1 MLRIGIVGWGFMCK
15 MHFRCYK
22 SDINVEVTAIC
33 DADAKQLQNSS
44 GVAGNISGA
53 EDDLDLSNIS
63 LYSDLSKMLAEEK
76 LDALSIASPTFL
88 HASQTIEALNVGVH
102 VFCEKPMALNSGD
115 CREMAEVAKQS
126 GKTLQI
132 GHCIRFWPEYVQAKE
147 IIDSQK
153 YGKVLAATFQRLSLT
168 PTWSWDNCFLDGKR
182 SGGAMLDLHIHD
194 TDYVQYV
201 FGMPKEVFSRGVIG
215 LSGEFDHTVTQ
226 YLYGNDCVIT
236 AEGGWIMAPG
246 FGFEMSFKIMLE
258 KATLVYSSA
267 QEPTFRIFPID
278 GETIIP
284 EIPTGD
290 GYSFEI
296 QHFVDTLSGKAVPSI
311 ITPEQSG
318 DSVKIIEAEK
328 ESIRNN
334 DKISL
339 L

>member
-1 MLRIGIVGWGFMCK
+1 MLRIGIVGWGFMGK

-22 SDINVEVTAIC
+22 SDTNMEVTAIC

-284 EIPTGD
+284 EITTGD

>member
-1 MLRIGIVGWGFMCK
+1 MLRIGIVGWGFMGK

-88 HASQTIEALNVGVH
+88 HASQTMEALNAGVH

-147 IIDSQK
+147 IIYSQK

-215 LSGEFDHTVTQ
+215 PSGEFDHTVTQ

-258 KATLVYSSA
+258 KVTLVYSSA

>member
-1 MLRIGIVGWGFMCK
+1 MLRIGIVGWGFMGK

-22 SDINVEVTAIC
+22 SDTNVEVTAIC
-33 DADAKQLQNSS
+33 DVDAKQLQNAS
-44 GVAGNISGA
+44 GVTGNISGA
-53 EDDLDLSNIS
+53 EDDLDLSNIA

-76 LDALSIASPTFL
+76 IDALSIASPTFL
-88 HASQTIEALNVGVH
+88 HASQTIEALNAGVH
-102 VFCEKPMALNSGD
+102 VFCEKPMSLNSGD

-215 LSGEFDHTVTQ
+215 PSGEFDHTVTQ
-226 YLYGNDCVIT
+226 YFYGNDCVIT

-267 QEPTFRIFPID
+267 QEPTFQIFPID

-296 QHFVDTLSGKAVPSI
+296 QHFIDTLSGKAVPSI

>member
-1 MLRIGIVGWGFMCK
+1 MLRIGIVGWGFMGK

-22 SDINVEVTAIC
+22 SDTNVEVTAIC

-44 GVAGNISGA
+44 GVSGNISGA
-53 EDDLDLSNIS
+53 EDDLDLSNIA

-88 HASQTIEALNVGVH
+88 HASQTIEALNEGVH

-115 CREMAEVAKQS
+115 CREMTEVAKQS

-215 LSGEFDHTVTQ
+215 PSGEFDHTVTQ

>member
-1 MLRIGIVGWGFMCK
+1 MLRIGIVGLGFMGK

-22 SDINVEVTAIC
+22 SDTNVEVTAIC

-53 EDDLDLSNIS
+53 EDDLDLSNIA

-76 LDALSIASPTFL
+76 LDSLSIASPTFL
-88 HASQTIEALNVGVH
+88 HASQTIEALNAGVH
-102 VFCEKPMALNSGD
+102 VFCEKPMSLNSGD

-201 FGMPKEVFSRGVIG
+201 FGMPEEVFSRGVIG
-215 LSGEFDHTVTQ
+215 PSGEFDHTVTQ
-226 YLYGNDCVIT
+226 YFYGNDCVIT

-258 KATLVYSSA
+258 KATLVYSSS

-296 QHFVDTLSGKAVPSI
+296 QHFVDTLFGKAVPSI

>member
-1 MLRIGIVGWGFMCK
+1 MLRIGIVGWGFMGK

-22 SDINVEVTAIC
+22 SDTNVEVTAIC
-33 DADAKQLQNSS
+33 DVDAKQLQNAS
-44 GVAGNISGA
+44 GVTGNISGA
-53 EDDLDLSNIS
+53 EDDLDLSNIA

-76 LDALSIASPTFL
+76 IDALSIASPTFL
-88 HASQTIEALNVGVH
+88 HASQTIEALNAGVH

-115 CREMAEVAKQS
+115 CREMAEVGKQS

-201 FGMPKEVFSRGVIG
+201 FGMPKEVFSRGIIG
-215 LSGEFDHTVTQ
+215 PSGEFDHTVTQ
-226 YLYGNDCVIT
+226 YFYGNDCIIT

-296 QHFVDTLSGKAVPSI
+296 QHFIDTLSGKAVPSI

>member
-1 MLRIGIVGWGFMCK
+1 MLRIGIVGWGFMGK

-22 SDINVEVTAIC
+22 SATNVEVTAIC

-215 LSGEFDHTVTQ
+215 PSGEFDHTVTQ
-226 YLYGNDCVIT
+226 YFYGNDCVIT

-258 KATLVYSSA
+258 KVTLVYSSA

>member
-1 MLRIGIVGWGFMCK
+1 MLRIGIVGWGFMGK

-22 SDINVEVTAIC
+22 SDTNVEVTAIC

-53 EDDLDLSNIS
+53 EDDLDLSNIE

-88 HASQTIEALNVGVH
+88 HASQTMEALNAGVH
-102 VFCEKPMALNSGD
+102 VFCEKPMALNLGD

-215 LSGEFDHTVTQ
+215 PSGEFDHTVTQ

-267 QEPTFRIFPID
+267 QEPTFQIFPID

-296 QHFVDTLSGKAVPSI
+296 QHFVDTRSGKAVPSI

>member
-1 MLRIGIVGWGFMCK
+1 MLRISIVGWGFMGK

-22 SDINVEVTAIC
+22 SDTNVEVTAIC
-33 DADAKQLQNSS
+33 DVDAKQLQNAS
-44 GVAGNISGA
+44 GVTGNISGA
-53 EDDLDLSNIS
+53 EDDLDLSNIA

-76 LDALSIASPTFL
+76 IDALSIASPTFL
-88 HASQTIEALNVGVH
+88 HASQTIEALNAGVH
-102 VFCEKPMALNSGD
+102 VFCEKPMALNSGE
-115 CREMAEVAKQS
+115 CREMAEEAKQS

-201 FGMPKEVFSRGVIG
+201 FGMPKEVFSRGIIG
-215 LSGEFDHTVTQ
+215 PSGEFDHTVTQ
-226 YLYGNDCVIT
+226 YFYGNDCIIT

-278 GETIIP
+278 GDTIIP

>member
-1 MLRIGIVGWGFMCK
+1 
-15 MHFRCYK
+15 
-22 SDINVEVTAIC
+22 
-33 DADAKQLQNSS
+33 
-44 GVAGNISGA
+44 
-53 EDDLDLSNIS
+53 
-63 LYSDLSKMLAEEK
+63 
-76 LDALSIASPTFL
+76 
-88 HASQTIEALNVGVH
+88 
-102 VFCEKPMALNSGD
+102 
-115 CREMAEVAKQS
+115 
-126 GKTLQI
+126 
-132 GHCIRFWPEYVQAKE
+132 
-147 IIDSQK
+147 
-153 YGKVLAATFQRLSLT
+153 
-168 PTWSWDNCFLDGKR
+168 
-182 SGGAMLDLHIHD
+182 
-194 TDYVQYV
+194 
-201 FGMPKEVFSRGVIG
+201 
-215 LSGEFDHTVTQ
+215 
-226 YLYGNDCVIT
+226 LYGNDCVIT
-236 AEGGWIMAPG
+236 AEGGWVMAPG

-284 EIPTGD
+284 EITTGD

>member
-1 MLRIGIVGWGFMCK
+1 
-15 MHFRCYK
+15 
-22 SDINVEVTAIC
+22 
-33 DADAKQLQNSS
+33 
-44 GVAGNISGA
+44 
-53 EDDLDLSNIS
+53 
-63 LYSDLSKMLAEEK
+63 
-76 LDALSIASPTFL
+76 
-88 HASQTIEALNVGVH
+88 
-102 VFCEKPMALNSGD
+102 
-115 CREMAEVAKQS
+115 MAEVAKQS

-215 LSGEFDHTVTQ
+215 PSGEFDHTVTQ

-284 EIPTGD
+284 EITTGD

>member
-1 MLRIGIVGWGFMCK
+1 MLRIGIVGWGFMGK

-22 SDINVEVTAIC
+22 SDTNVEVTAIC

-44 GVAGNISGA
+44 GVSGNISGA
-53 EDDLDLSNIS
+53 EDDLDLSNIA

-88 HASQTIEALNVGVH
+88 HASQTIEALNEGVH

-115 CREMAEVAKQS
+115 CREMTEVAKQS

-215 LSGEFDHTVTQ
+215 PSGEFDHTVTQ

-258 KATLVYSSA
+258 KVTLVYSSA

>member
-1 MLRIGIVGWGFMCK
+1 MLRIGIVGWGFMGK

-22 SDINVEVTAIC
+22 SDTNVEVTAIC
-33 DADAKQLQNSS
+33 DVDAKQLQNAS
-44 GVAGNISGA
+44 GVTGNISGA
-53 EDDLDLSNIS
+53 EDDLDLSNIA

-76 LDALSIASPTFL
+76 IDALSIASPTFL
-88 HASQTIEALNVGVH
+88 HASQTIEALNAGVH
-102 VFCEKPMALNSGD
+102 VFCEKPMSLNSGD

-201 FGMPKEVFSRGVIG
+201 FGMPKEVFSRGIIG
-215 LSGEFDHTVTQ
+215 PSGEFDHTVTQ
-226 YLYGNDCVIT
+226 YFYGNDCVIT

-267 QEPTFRIFPID
+267 QEPTFQIFPID

-296 QHFVDTLSGKAVPSI
+296 QHFIDTLSGKAVPSI

>member
-1 MLRIGIVGWGFMCK
+1 MLRIGIVGWGFMGK

-22 SDINVEVTAIC
+22 SATNVEVTAIC

-53 EDDLDLSNIS
+53 EDDLDLSNIA

-215 LSGEFDHTVTQ
+215 PSGEFDHTVTQ